1 MTQIL
6 KTMTIQEAA
15 ALWDDPLRVH
25 LGKWERDFNQPLENL
40 HSGHIATYEKERLAE
55 VGYPIVWTEVKA
67 LRTLLKHAGVGQEI
81 ESHYRSPLEK
91 VKLTPEEMQELP
103 ARARAYIEYL
113 EKEISGLESEKHVMQ
128 NKIRKHNWGRS
139 R

>member
-1 MTQIL
+1 MARIL
-6 KTMTIQEAA
+6 KTMTVKQAA
-15 ALWDDPLRVH
+15 PLWDDPRRVH
-25 LGKWERDFNQPLENL
+25 LQRWAETFNVPLDEFC
-40 HSGHIATYEKERLAE
+40 SGHIATYEKERLAE